1 MLVDKTVRGLLD
13 AFSAPDPTPGGGSA
27 SALAAS
33 VGASL
38 LLMVAGLPKTRTNTD
53 EERAALRAASETL
66 TALRRQ
72 LVDAIDADTAA
83 YEEVVAAYQRPKA
96 SEVEQQARKG
106 AIQQAL
112 KSATDVPLAVM
123 RLSAAALEQ
132 ADVVSE
138 HGLKSAA
145 SDVGVARALLK
156 AGAEGARLNVEINLD
171 GIHDAAYR
179 DRVLGEMTALKG
191 AVAGR

>member
-1 MLVDKTVRGLLD
+1 MLVDKTVRDLLD

>member
-132 ADVVSE
+132 ADVVSK